1 MRSKY
6 GEVPDNNFSLNTT
19 SVIYFWNPQAK
30 STSMKITPT
39 FMITIRNLSIMEDV
53 FQVLGGSKQQLLN
66 SAAAAAATATAAAG
80 KVKPRLNLPYIQSC

>member
-1 MRSKY
+1 MY
-6 GEVPDNNFSLNTT
+6 GEVPDNNVSLVVLSIVFN
-19 SVIYFWNPQAK
+19 IICDPQSK
-30 STSMKITPT
+30 STSIKITLT

>member
-1 MRSKY
+1 MGR
-6 GEVPDNNFSLNTT
+6 FLTTIFHLT

-39 FMITIRNLSIMEDV
+39 FMITIKNLSMMEDV

-66 SAAAAAATATAAAG
+66 SAAATAAATATATATAAAA
-80 KVKPRLNLPYIQSC
+80 KSS